1 MDTFDWPEFFL
12 PLGAML
18 ILVIPVVAAAIVSIR
33 RSGEVKRDV
42 GEVHT
47 LVNKNYTE
55 QTEIIASL
63 RKELG
68 SLNAARLRDAQRAEP
83 LTPGAAAAAATKLV
97 ADAAAAAAK
106 LIADA
111 ARAAESTARPA
122 AAPPLDTIHVPL
134 DPDAESVTVDLV
146 PAGDEAVDSLEVTKT
161 DRDRDGERHAPTD

>member
-1 MDTFDWPEFFL
+1 MTTFDWPEFFL

-55 QTEIIASL
+55 QTEIIAAL

-68 SLNAARLRDAQRAEP
+68 TLNAARLSDARREKP
-83 LTPGAAAAAATKLV
+83 LTTDAATAAAAKLV
-97 ADAAAAAAK
+97 AEAAAAAAK

-111 ARAAESTARPA
+111 AREAASNAKAA
-122 AAPPLDTIHVPL
+122 AAPDGGSVPIGSE
-134 DPDAESVTVDLV
+134 AESVTVDLV
-146 PAGDEAVDSLEVTKT
+146 PAGEEAVDSLEVTKT
-161 DRDRDGERHAPTD
+161 DSTRDGEGRR